1 VSWGLARGNAFGF
14 TAAISVCWFVCCCL
28 LQGFTAARL
37 GLMVGSPFEEE
48 EKTGGTIFDR
58 PAGCT

>member
-1 VSWGLARGNAFGF
+1 LGLLLPFCFVGLL
-14 TAAISVCWFVCCCL
+14 VCWFVGCL

-37 GLMVGSPFEEE
+37 GLLVGSPFEEE

-58 PAGCT
+58 PAART